1 MIGARRVTVASRA
14 RTMNRRREK
23 LLNRSEF
30 PADDVIFRQGDAGRM
45 AYFIE
50 SGAVE
55 ILRLNDG
62 REVVLDVVGPGQFFG
77 ELALLDGGE
86 RAATARAIGHTVCIP
101 VPKDVFDAKTTAA
114 DPFLRII
121 IQMLCAYI
129 RRYGQLV
136 T

>member
-1 MIGARRVTVASRA
+1 MVARRVAVASRA
-14 RTMNRRREK
+14 RNMNRRQPK

-30 PADDVIFRQGDAGRM
+30 PADHVIFRQGDAGRV
-45 AYFIE
+45 AYFVE

-55 ILRLNDG
+55 ILRMIDG
-62 REVVLDVVGPGQFFG
+62 REVVLDLVGPGQFFG

-86 RAATARAIGHTVCIP
+86 RAATARAVGHTVCIP
-101 VPKDVFDAKTTAA
+101 VPKEVFDAKTTTA
-114 DPFLRII
+114 DPFLRIV